1 MREEIIGNCR
11 LILGDCLEAMRTIGK
26 VDHIIADPPYE
37 KEAHRKDRRVM
48 KKDGLVAGVLS
59 FDAITESIRD
69 EVCRIGTEISDGWM
83 VFFCQAEAVAPW
95 RDSIEAAGAR
105 YKAPMIWVKPDGMP
119 QFNGQGPGMGYE
131 SMVSAWTS
139 QGHSKWNGGGR
150 HGVFIYPKGESEKNL
165 HETQK
170 PVRLMCELVRLFTNK
185 DEMVLDCFMGSGTTG
200 VACVKLGRKFIGI
213 ERDQRYFDVACK
225 RIEDTYRQPDF
236 LLEELPKFKQDK
248 LL

>member
-11 LILGDCLEAMRTIGK
+11 LILGDCLEVMRTIGK

-139 QGHSKWNGGGR
+139 QGHSKWNGGG
-150 HGVFIYPKGESEKNL
+150 GGMGFSF
-165 HETQK
+165 TQK
-170 PVRLMCELVRLFTNK
+170 VNPKKMSTKPKSQF
-185 DEMVLDCFMGSGTTG
+185 VL
-200 VACVKLGRKFIGI
+200 CVNL
-213 ERDQRYFDVACK
+213 
-225 RIEDTYRQPDF
+225 
-236 LLEELPKFKQDK
+236 
-248 LL
+248 